1 MVQEKDPKRWDEVII
16 DSPFAKL
23 TKKDVHEYYST
34 PAVQKKILDAVG
46 DREAILR
53 QSFTADKTVLRRKD
67 EAGELIRL
75 NKEQLDKWNAKRL
88 SEVHPTFGRKTD
100 VLLADIDPQE
110 GVDWR
115 HTKKITETVAKT
127 MQSRPEVRDVSV
139 RFSGGRGFYVE
150 GKLDAPVGVDHARNL
165 TKQVLDGLAQR
176 HDVYFQPVGP
186 GKIRLD
192 TTPLK
197 FRGSIRSPYSLHSET
212 GLVSAPVKI
221 EDLPDVQKK
230 DFTVDKV
237 LERMREKKAAQ
248 MSFPQPELKDL
259 WMRLEKN
266 KPIITTRVEQEH
278 NRYNVGDV
286 VTSPL
291 GKLRVTARESLDDV
305 AKHPFHKELT
315 AKQTALLRGKP
326 YDVLTL
332 EREKKSQHTL
342 ITGRPGSGKTTYL
355 RELEKQTGLP
365 SIHIDSVPERQ
376 TAWRQMIDA
385 KQRMSAY
392 LKQLENGTTSLE
404 PNFSPEDFHTA
415 QDRLVNI
422 ENRIMREALA
432 RKTPHLIEGWQL
444 MDLDPKMLA
453 PHRRILIDTGR
464 QRSIDQLVAR
474 SLQRDP
480 TIDPFQERLR
490 AEELAGEAAAG
501 VKRFRSIPGTEI
513 KRPRKK
519 EAMTSLPP
527 ALLDEVSKDKWATR
541 AYGHKTL
548 REIKEGK
555 RDVVPIEDKGEVV
568 GFMAPNETR
577 FGHPSTGFVYVA
589 QASRGKGLAAKVL
602 AEYAKKNPSAISYL
616 HRDNIASQKAHQKAG
631 WEDTGAAA
639 RGNPRARVWR
649 VKQATATL
657 KTELLPHQQRVVD
670 RMATQPGLVVAHGTG
685 SGKTLSSL
693 AALVQENKPSLV
705 LVPASLVSNYKKEQA
720 KHVRGRLPATIGSQQ
735 RAVRMGSLPATHM
748 LVVDEAHRARNES
761 AFQDLLQNAQAE
773 KRLLLTASPVYNSPS
788 DIAPLVNIAAGERV
802 LPIGRDFD
810 TKFVEKPSRGWG
822 SLIRAWMGGE
832 TEARLK
838 NTPKLQKVLNNW
850 VDYHANAGGEFP
862 RSSTEHFQLAMTPRQ
877 TELHNLAWGKLP
889 LMARLRL
896 AASLPPDKKDLA
908 AINAF
913 QSQARQVSGSDRK
926 FLTGDQIAEPAP
938 KILDAVKKLKS
949 QLGKDDTYKA
959 LVYSNYLATLGD
971 YATQLEKEKIPF
983 GVFTGE
989 QSTKERDALVK
1000 NYNAGDLKALLVS
1013 SAGGEGL
1020 DLKGT
1025 RAVQVLE
1032 PHWNEEKLQQVIGRA
1047 IRHQSHAELPE
1058 DKRHV
1063 AIQRFE
1069 SYPKPGFFRSLV
1081 GSKPTGVEQ
1090 VLSRMSENKQ
1100 RLNTELLGLLKQSAA
1115 RTKIAVVPR
1124 NVKQYRRALDLVRKG
1139 KQYAY
1144 HGSSF
1149 PNIKSILESGE
1160 VRVSNKY
1167 PLPSTFWGYG
1177 APADPWGKRNVLAV
1191 PTEHVLRYK
1200 EPPEIVKNFPEAI
1213 GGILPEAETTI
1224 TPAPGFAK
1232 QFLRVPSTV
1241 PVPERSTL
1249 IAPKEKLRELRDLI
1263 KQRKL
1268 RTIPQEQFL
1277 DTTLPL
1283 EELAHAPW
1291 QVQKLSQD
1299 KLGSA
1304 RKEFA
1309 PGIPANRKIHKI
1321 PKVKN
1326 PQPWTLAIQKHDADK
1341 AGTHFDLRLIPPK
1354 GNKAHSWAIPKAK
1367 LPKRGVMQLAI
1378 QQPTHTRE
1386 YATTFSGKIPKGT
1399 YGAGKVTM
1407 HTNEP
1412 VTVLSAGDNRVKF
1425 RRASGEQ
1432 FTLFRT
1438 KEKQWGITK
1447 TAAEVIDEWRRKKRE
1462 AKVTAFIRERMR

>member
-165 TKQVLDGLAQR
+165 TKQILDGLAQR

-197 FRGSIRSPYSLHSET
+197 FRGSIRSPYSINADT
-212 GLVSAPVKI
+212 GLVSAPVKL
-221 EDLPDVQKK
+221 EDLAGAQKK
-230 DFTVDKV
+230 DFSVAKV
-237 LERMREKKAAQ
+237 LERMREKKA
-248 MSFPQPELKDL
+248 E
-259 WMRLEKN
+259 
-266 KPIITTRVEQEH
+266 
-278 NRYNVGDV
+278 
-286 VTSPL
+286 
-291 GKLRVTARESLDDV
+291 
-305 AKHPFHKELT
+305 
-315 AKQTALLRGKP
+315 
-326 YDVLTL
+326 
-332 EREKKSQHTL
+332 HTL

-392 LKQLENGTTSLE
+392 LKQLENGTPSLE

-649 VKQATATL
+649 VKQA
-657 KTELLPHQQRVVD
+657 
-670 RMATQPGLVVAHGTG
+670 M
-685 SGKTLSSL
+685 
-693 AALVQENKPSLV
+693 
-705 LVPASLVSNYKKEQA
+705 
-720 KHVRGRLPATIGSQQ
+720 
-735 RAVRMGSLPATHM
+735 
-748 LVVDEAHRARNES
+748 
-761 AFQDLLQNAQAE
+761 
-773 KRLLLTASPVYNSPS
+773 
-788 DIAPLVNIAAGERV
+788 
-802 LPIGRDFD
+802 
-810 TKFVEKPSRGWG
+810 
-822 SLIRAWMGGE
+822 
-832 TEARLK
+832 
-838 NTPKLQKVLNNW
+838 
-850 VDYHANAGGEFP
+850 
-862 RSSTEHFQLAMTPRQ
+862 
-877 TELHNLAWGKLP
+877 
-889 LMARLRL
+889 
-896 AASLPPDKKDLA
+896 
-908 AINAF
+908 
-913 QSQARQVSGSDRK
+913 
-926 FLTGDQIAEPAP
+926 
-938 KILDAVKKLKS
+938 
-949 QLGKDDTYKA
+949 
-959 LVYSNYLATLGD
+959 
-971 YATQLEKEKIPF
+971 
-983 GVFTGE
+983 
-989 QSTKERDALVK
+989 
-1000 NYNAGDLKALLVS
+1000 
-1013 SAGGEGL
+1013 
-1020 DLKGT
+1020 
-1025 RAVQVLE
+1025 
-1032 PHWNEEKLQQVIGRA
+1032 EKLA
-1047 IRHQSHAELPE
+1047 
-1058 DKRHV
+1058 
-1063 AIQRFE
+1063 
-1069 SYPKPGFFRSLV
+1069 
-1081 GSKPTGVEQ
+1081 
-1090 VLSRMSENKQ
+1090 
-1100 RLNTELLGLLKQSAA
+1100 AA

-1378 QQPTHTRE
+1378 QQPTHTKE

-1447 TAAEVIDEWRRKKRE
+1447 TAAEVIDEWRKKKRE

>member
-165 TKQVLDGLAQR
+165 TKQILDGLAQR

-197 FRGSIRSPYSLHSET
+197 FRGSIRSPYSINADT
-212 GLVSAPVKI
+212 GLVSAPVKL
-221 EDLPDVQKK
+221 EDLAGAQKK
-230 DFTVDKV
+230 DFSVAKV
-237 LERMREKKAAQ
+237 LERMREKKA
-248 MSFPQPELKDL
+248 E
-259 WMRLEKN
+259 
-266 KPIITTRVEQEH
+266 
-278 NRYNVGDV
+278 
-286 VTSPL
+286 
-291 GKLRVTARESLDDV
+291 
-305 AKHPFHKELT
+305 
-315 AKQTALLRGKP
+315 
-326 YDVLTL
+326 
-332 EREKKSQHTL
+332 HTL

-392 LKQLENGTTSLE
+392 LKQLENGTPSLE

-541 AYGHKTL
+541 TYGQKTL

-555 RDVVPIEDKGEVV
+555 REVTPIEDKGEVV

-602 AEYAKKNPSAISYL
+602 AEYAKKNPSAISFL

-649 VKQATATL
+649 VKQAME
-657 KTELLPHQQRVVD
+657 K
-670 RMATQPGLVVAHGTG
+670 
-685 SGKTLSSL
+685 L
-693 AALVQENKPSLV
+693 AA
-705 LVPASLVSNYKKEQA
+705 
-720 KHVRGRLPATIGSQQ
+720 
-735 RAVRMGSLPATHM
+735 
-748 LVVDEAHRARNES
+748 
-761 AFQDLLQNAQAE
+761 
-773 KRLLLTASPVYNSPS
+773 
-788 DIAPLVNIAAGERV
+788 
-802 LPIGRDFD
+802 
-810 TKFVEKPSRGWG
+810 
-822 SLIRAWMGGE
+822 
-832 TEARLK
+832 
-838 NTPKLQKVLNNW
+838 
-850 VDYHANAGGEFP
+850 
-862 RSSTEHFQLAMTPRQ
+862 
-877 TELHNLAWGKLP
+877 
-889 LMARLRL
+889 
-896 AASLPPDKKDLA
+896 
-908 AINAF
+908 
-913 QSQARQVSGSDRK
+913 
-926 FLTGDQIAEPAP
+926 
-938 KILDAVKKLKS
+938 
-949 QLGKDDTYKA
+949 
-959 LVYSNYLATLGD
+959 
-971 YATQLEKEKIPF
+971 
-983 GVFTGE
+983 
-989 QSTKERDALVK
+989 
-1000 NYNAGDLKALLVS
+1000 
-1013 SAGGEGL
+1013 
-1020 DLKGT
+1020 
-1025 RAVQVLE
+1025 
-1032 PHWNEEKLQQVIGRA
+1032 
-1047 IRHQSHAELPE
+1047 
-1058 DKRHV
+1058 
-1063 AIQRFE
+1063 
-1069 SYPKPGFFRSLV
+1069 
-1081 GSKPTGVEQ
+1081 
-1090 VLSRMSENKQ
+1090 
-1100 RLNTELLGLLKQSAA
+1100 
-1115 RTKIAVVPR
+1115 
-1124 NVKQYRRALDLVRKG
+1124 
-1139 KQYAY
+1139 
-1144 HGSSF
+1144 
-1149 PNIKSILESGE
+1149 
-1160 VRVSNKY
+1160 
-1167 PLPSTFWGYG
+1167 
-1177 APADPWGKRNVLAV
+1177 
-1191 PTEHVLRYK
+1191 
-1200 EPPEIVKNFPEAI
+1200 
-1213 GGILPEAETTI
+1213 
-1224 TPAPGFAK
+1224 
-1232 QFLRVPSTV
+1232 
-1241 PVPERSTL
+1241 
-1249 IAPKEKLRELRDLI
+1249 
-1263 KQRKL
+1263 
-1268 RTIPQEQFL
+1268 
-1277 DTTLPL
+1277 
-1283 EELAHAPW
+1283 
-1291 QVQKLSQD
+1291 
-1299 KLGSA
+1299 A